1 MAGMV
6 IIGCGQAGGQAAA
19 SLRQEKYEGPI
30 TMIGQ
35 EPYIPYQRPPLS
47 KQYLSG
53 EQEKEKLSLR
63 QESFYSEKEINLM
76 LETSVLSLDPN
87 KKELQLE
94 NDETVTYDKLL
105 IATGG
110 RPRKLEVDGHTL
122 KGIHYLRNIDDV
134 DAIKTQMNTSQNLVI
149 VGGGYI
155 GLEVASVAIKRGL
168 TVSVLEMESRIL
180 ERVTTEEM
188 SAFYHQLHTDEGVN
202 ILTSTQ
208 AKAFKGSETV
218 ESVVCGDH
226 EIPAD
231 LVIVG
236 IGILPNTEM
245 AEAAGLKTNNGL
257 VVDEHCRTSNEHIFA
272 AGDCTN
278 HPNPIL
284 NRRLRLESVPNAME
298 QGRVAASN
306 MLGGSKSYASMPWFW
321 SDQYDLKLQIAGL
334 PFEADRQ
341 VVRGDVAAA
350 KFAVFHLKGDL
361 LQAVEA
367 VNAPPEFMAGK
378 QLIAK
383 RTPVSADKLADLTVS
398 MKEVAA

>member
-63 QESFYSEKEINLM
+63 QESFYSEKEINLK
-76 LETSVLSLDPN
+76 LETSVLSLDPD
-87 KKELQLE
+87 KRELLLE
-94 NDETVTYDKLL
+94 NGETVTYDKLL
-105 IATGG
+105 VATGG

-245 AEAAGLKTNNGL
+245 AEAAGLETNNGL

-321 SDQYDLKLQIAGL
+321 SDQYEHKLQMVG
-334 PFEADRQ
+334 FSKDSDQ
-341 VVRGDVAAA
+341 SVVRGDMESKSFTVFYLKDGSIIAA
-350 KFAVFHLKGDL
+350 DS
-361 LQAVEA
+361 
-367 VNAPPEFMAGK
+367 VNNPKEFMASK
-378 QLIAK
+378 QLVGKKASIEA
-383 RTPVSADKLADLTVS
+383 LADTSIELKTLIN
-398 MKEVAA
+398 

>member
-76 LETSVLSLDPN
+76 LETSVLSLDPH

-94 NDETVTYDKLL
+94 KGETVTYDKLL

-134 DAIKTQMNTSQNLVI
+134 DAIKTQMSTSQNLVI

-245 AEAAGLKTNNGL
+245 AEAAGLETNNGL

-321 SDQYDLKLQIAGL
+321 SDQYEHKLQMVG
-334 PFEADRQ
+334 FSKDSDQ
-341 VVRGDVAAA
+341 SVVRGDMESKSFTVFYLKDDSIIAA
-350 KFAVFHLKGDL
+350 DS
-361 LQAVEA
+361 
-367 VNAPPEFMAGK
+367 VNNPKEFMASK
-378 QLIAK
+378 QLVGKKASIEA
-383 RTPVSADKLADLTVS
+383 LADTSIELKTLIN
-398 MKEVAA
+398 

>member
-76 LETSVLSLDPN
+76 LETSVLSLDPH

-94 NDETVTYDKLL
+94 KGETVTYDKLL

-134 DAIKTQMNTSQNLVI
+134 DAIKTQMSISQNLVI

-155 GLEVASVAIKRGL
+155 GLEVASVAIKKGL
-168 TVSVLEMESRIL
+168 TVSILEMESRIL

-188 SAFYHQLHTDEGVN
+188 STFYHQLHTDEGVN
-202 ILTSTQ
+202 IFTSTQ

-218 ESVVCGDH
+218 ESVACGDH

-245 AEAAGLKTNNGL
+245 AEAAGLETNNGL

-321 SDQYDLKLQIAGL
+321 SDQYEHKLQMVG
-334 PFEADRQ
+334 FSKDSDQ
-341 VVRGDVAAA
+341 SVVRGDMASKSFTVFYLKDDSIIAA
-350 KFAVFHLKGDL
+350 DS
-361 LQAVEA
+361 
-367 VNAPPEFMAGK
+367 VNNPKEFMASK
-378 QLIAK
+378 QLVGKKASIEA
-383 RTPVSADKLADLTVS
+383 LADTSIELKTLIN
-398 MKEVAA
+398 